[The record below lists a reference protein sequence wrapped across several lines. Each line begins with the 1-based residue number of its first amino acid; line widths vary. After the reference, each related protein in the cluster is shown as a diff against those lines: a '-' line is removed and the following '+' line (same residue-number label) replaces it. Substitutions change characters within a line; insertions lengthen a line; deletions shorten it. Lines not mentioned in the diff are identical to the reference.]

1 MYVHLVFLKQ
11 PVYQQL
17 TPGCQIAKQLSGP
30 NPLSLSNKK
39 NSRSRKMEFH
49 FRNNHKIVV
58 KPTMH
63 QEQDSA
69 ISKALLEKFLK
80 LVIINIDFESGKLLH
95 FSQT

>member
-17 TPGCQIAKQLSGP
+17 TPGCQIAKQLAGL

-39 NSRSRKMEFH
+39 NNRSRKVEFH
-49 FRNNHKIVV
+49 LCNNHKIVV
-58 KPTMH
+58 KPTIH

-80 LVIINIDFESGKLLH
+80 LVFINIDFES
-95 FSQT
+95 